1 MTTDQVQP
9 LLSSIVRHG
18 LTLLAGYL
26 VARGA
31 FNPTTAGGFVEGLSG
46 VLVGLIGFGW
56 SLARAGRLG
65 TQALAITDLLDRL
78 TLSVPISVLAGQNN
92 ALVLAKTSDGNPV
105 AMVPATA
112 QNPSPDAVVSP
123 PQPGPLSSPLS
134 PWPLGSSHNPAP
146 QPEPQPGFQPSGI
159 SWSVGN
165 APNPVYPIK
174 AGT

>member
-31 FNPTTAGGFVEGLSG
+31 FNPTAAGSFVEGLSG
-46 VLVGLIGFGW
+46 VLVGLIGFGG

-92 ALVLAKTSDGNPV
+92 ALLLAHTSDGRPIALVPTV
-105 AMVPATA
+105 ANIEPPAA
-112 QNPSPDAVVSP
+112 PNAVASPRLPSP
-123 PQPGPLSSPLS
+123 LN
-134 PWPLGSSHNPAP
+134 PWPLGSSHNPTPAELNP
-146 QPEPQPGFQPSGI
+146 WPV
-159 SWSVGN
+159 SWAAGT
-165 APNPVYPIK
+165 PVK